1 MFQALSKSVLALSL
15 GLSMSASTLAATN
28 LLVNGDFEDGQ
39 TSNGT
44 SFYGYPLSTPN
55 GWSSLTLNLRFGFSV
70 YASNE
75 PLMVGRPDYP
85 APVAASGSHLVAVG
99 GYLSSASSGQ
109 ANADSWKY
117 LGLYQDL
124 AVNAGDTLT
133 VNYSAMTPSTDA
145 VVAWLIDTASNTVL
159 ASTFGQPVVAGTTW
173 KQVSFSTTALSNSV
187 RLVIND
193 GAIFAFNRPYVD
205 NVSVTATSTVPE
217 PSTWATMAL
226 GLVGLA
232 FGVKRR
238 SARS

>member
-15 GLSMSASTLAATN
+15 GLSMSASALAATN
-28 LLVNGDFEDGQ
+28 LLVNGDFEDGS

-55 GWSSLTLNLRFGFSV
+55 GWSSLTPNLRFGFSV

-85 APVAASGSHLVAVG
+85 APAAASGSHLVAVG
-99 GYLSSASSGQ
+99 GYLSGASGGL

-205 NVSVTATSTVPE
+205 NVSVIATSAVPE
-217 PSTWATMAL
+217 PATWATMAL
-226 GLVGLA
+226 GLAALA
-232 FGVKRR
+232 FGAKRR
-238 SARS
+238 SA